1 MLEDAKPYAR
11 MKLMIVGVQGIGK
24 TSLLEQLRAEGTGS
38 YKKRPPEVRL
48 NVSVSV
54 SVSDVTVS
62 VSMSVSVSDVGQR
75 SVM

>member
-1 MLEDAKPYAR
+1 

-38 YKKRPPEVRL
+38 YKKRPPEVRRL

-54 SVSDVTVS
+54 SVSAD
-62 VSMSVSVSDVGQR
+62 GQWI
-75 SVM
+75 VM